1 MLKTLSGYATV
12 ACVNSPSSVTV
23 SGDADAIDELE
34 TILQEK
40 QLFNRKLKI
49 DVAYHSDHMKKVA
62 EAYLSAICSILPSSP
77 ATATFFSSV
86 TGEIAEPSDLGPAY
100 WVANLTSPVLFA
112 NALVKMCDDE
122 EKRPNLLLELGP
134 HSALKGPILDTL
146 KSLGSI
152 ASKVG
157 YAPTVLRNAD
167 PAQSLL
173 DAAGA
178 VYVRGGTLNITE
190 VNFPVS
196 GARNRAFLRDLPKYP
211 WQHDTRYWHESR
223 IADGHRFRD
232 GKRNDV
238 LGTQAMYSND
248 LEPTWRNIV
257 RLDDIPWLREHKM
270 QGMSVYPM
278 AGYVSSP
285 FLHQFLVISDQF
297 LYSWPW
303 LLKLHAD
310 APSPV
315 RFHSRSSSSA
325 R

>member
-1 MLKTLSGYATV
+1 
-12 ACVNSPSSVTV
+12 
-23 SGDADAIDELE
+23 
-34 TILQEK
+34 
-40 QLFNRKLKI
+40 
-49 DVAYHSDHMKKVA
+49 
-62 EAYLSAICSILPSSP
+62 
-77 ATATFFSSV
+77 
-86 TGEIAEPSDLGPAY
+86 
-100 WVANLTSPVLFA
+100 LTSPVLFA
-112 NALVKMCDDE
+112 NALANMCDDE
-122 EKRPNLLLELGP
+122 DKRPNLLLELGP

-152 ASKVG
+152 TTKVG

-190 VNFPVS
+190 INFPVS
-196 GARNRAFLRDLPKYP
+196 GARNRSFLRDLPKYP
-211 WQHDTRYWHESR
+211 WQHGTRYWHESR

-257 RLDDIPWLREHKM
+257 RLDDVPWLREHKM

-285 FLHQFLVISDQF
+285 LSH
-297 LYSWPW
+297 
-303 LLKLHAD
+303 
-310 APSPV
+310 
-315 RFHSRSSSSA
+315 
-325 R
+325 